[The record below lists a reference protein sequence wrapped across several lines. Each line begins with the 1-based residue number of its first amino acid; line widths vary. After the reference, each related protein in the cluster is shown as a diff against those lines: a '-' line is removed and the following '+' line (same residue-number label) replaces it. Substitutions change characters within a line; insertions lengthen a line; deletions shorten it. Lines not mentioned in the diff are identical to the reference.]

1 MFLAVFVLLVV
12 LVVAILFAQVLLLV
26 LLLVSVGY
34 HLLLLPVLCFFYE
47 VHMCVRFCVLPVS
60 PLSLSFAC
68 LIFSFVGLSIIL
80 NGRSRQKNYLGDLIL
95 KKVASLLGSFPVN
108 CSFSPIRLAISS

>member
-1 MFLAVFVLLVV
+1 MFLAAFVLLVV

-47 VHMCVRFCVLPVS
+47 VHMCVRFCVIPAS
-60 PLSLSFAC
+60 RLSLSSAC
-68 LIFSFVGLSIIL
+68 LIFSSVGLSIIL
-80 NGRSRQKNYLGDLIL
+80 NGRFHQKNFLEDFEECGI
-95 KKVASLLGSFPVN
+95 PV
-108 CSFSPIRLAISS
+108 S